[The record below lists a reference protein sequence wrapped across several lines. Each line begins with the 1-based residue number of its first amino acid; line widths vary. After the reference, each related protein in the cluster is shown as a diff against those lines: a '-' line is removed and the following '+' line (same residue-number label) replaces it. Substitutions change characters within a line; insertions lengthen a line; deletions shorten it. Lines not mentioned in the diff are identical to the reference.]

1 MEVLMLLAPTFF
13 DHVKA
18 EMRRADMLNRW
29 AVTCEKGPNAL
40 EELKGS

>member
-1 MEVLMLLAPTFF
+1 MLLAPTFF
-13 DHVKA
+13 DHMKA
-18 EMRRADMLNRW
+18 VMRRKGKPNEC